1 MQYFEKEKSQEMNHK
16 QKKLQLTKKK
26 VHFIAKNKNQDKSK
40 QNSPKIYERLRS
52 AKLLNVNYVN

>member
-16 QKKLQLTKKK
+16 QEKLQLTKKK

-40 QNSPKIYERLRS
+40 QNSPKI
-52 AKLLNVNYVN
+52 N